1 MTQPASGDIPKVL
14 AFDGGRL
21 DPDRRATGGI
31 MTSKTNSL
39 SRRGVMKGALGAVA
53 ASTVPTGWAIAQAK
67 PLKVG
72 LMLPYSGTFAKLG
85 ENITLAVEMLIAEKG
100 GKLGGREIQ
109 IVKLDDE
116 SKPEN
121 GPQNAER
128 LVKRDA
134 VDVLIGTVHSGVQMG
149 IHKVV
154 SESGTLCI
162 VPNAGANSVTR
173 ELCVKNVFRTSF
185 TNWQPA
191 HGMGLAL
198 GKRGIKKAAWITWDY
213 AAGAESGQGFKEGL
227 EKHGGQVVK
236 TLTLKF
242 PETNFQP
249 LLAQIPDLGVEA
261 VGSFFAGG
269 GAVQFVK
276 EYKAAGIK
284 VPLCGSGFL
293 TEGVLGPQGDAAEGI
308 ETALHYGDGIDSA
321 RNVAFRKAFK
331 VKAQRDA
338 DVYAVQGYDA
348 AQLLAIGL
356 EAVKGNMDDEAGL
369 YKAMRAA
376 KFESPRGPVSIS
388 PSQDIVHNIYLRRAE
403 KGENKVIGVAAE
415 NLADPGTG
423 CKL

>member
-1 MTQPASGDIPKVL
+1 MQGGL
-14 AFDGGRL
+14 A
-21 DPDRRATGGI
+21 I
-31 MTSKTNSL
+31 
-39 SRRGVMKGALGAVA
+39 GAA
-53 ASTVPTGWAIAQAK
+53 AALPTTFAIAQAR
-67 PLKVG
+67 PVKVG
-72 LMLPYSGTFAKLG
+72 LMLPYSGTYAKLG
-85 ENITLAVEMLIAEKG
+85 ENITFAVEMLIAEKG
-100 GKLGGREIQ
+100 GKLGGREVQ

-128 LVKRDA
+128 MVKRDN

-154 SESGTLCI
+154 RETGTLCI
-162 VPNAGANSVTR
+162 IPNAGANAVTR
-173 ELCVKNVFRTSF
+173 ELCAKNVFRTSF

-198 GKRGIKKAAWITWDY
+198 GKRGVKKAAWVTWDY
-213 AAGAESGQGFKEGL
+213 AAGAESSAGFREGL
-227 EKHGGQVVK
+227 EKHGGQVVSV
-236 TLTLKF
+236 LTLKF

-276 EYKAAGIK
+276 EYKAAGIRA
-284 VPLCGSGFL
+284 PLCGSGFL
-293 TEGVLGPQGDAAEGI
+293 TEGTLEAQGEAAEGI
-308 ETALHYGDGIDSA
+308 ETALHYGDGLDTP
-321 RNVAFRKAFK
+321 RNKAFRGAFK
-331 VKAQRDA
+331 AKTGRDA

-376 KFESPRGPVSIS
+376 KIDSPRGPISIS
-388 PSQDIVHNIYLRRAE
+388 PSQEVVHHMYLRRVE
-403 KGENKVIGVAAE
+403 KGENKVIGIAAE
-415 NLADPGTG
+415 ALADPGTG

>member
-1 MTQPASGDIPKVL
+1 MI
-14 AFDGGRL
+14 
-21 DPDRRATGGI
+21 DPISTV
-31 MTSKTNSL
+31 
-39 SRRGVMKGALGAVA
+39 SRRRILAGAAGTFVA
-53 ASTVPTGWAIAQAK
+53 SALPTRFAIAQAR
-67 PLKVG
+67 PLKIG

-85 ENITLAVEMLIAEKG
+85 ENITFAIEQLVAEKG
-100 GKLGGREIQ
+100 GKLGGRDVQFI
-109 IVKLDDE
+109 KLDDE
-116 SKPEN
+116 SKPEK
-121 GPQNAER
+121 GPENAER

-154 SESGTLCI
+154 RESGTLCI
-162 VPNAGANSVTR
+162 VPNAGAGAVTR
-173 ELCVKNVFRTSF
+173 EQCAKNVFRTSF

-198 GKRGIKKAAWITWDY
+198 GKRGVKKAAWITWDY
-213 AAGAESGQGFKEGL
+213 AAGAESGQGFKDGL
-227 EKHGGQVVK
+227 EKHGGEVVK
-236 TLTLKF
+236 VLTLKF

-249 LLAQIPDLGVEA
+249 LLAQIPDLGVE
-261 VGSFFAGG
+261 VIGSFFAGG

-293 TEGVLGPQGDAAEGI
+293 TEGVLGAQGDAAEGI
-308 ETALHYGDGIDSA
+308 ETALHYGDGID
-321 RNVAFRKAFK
+321 NPKNTAFRKAFLDK
-331 VKAQRDA
+331 TQREA

-356 EAVKGNMDDEAGL
+356 EAVKGNLEDEAGL

-376 KFESPRGPVSIS
+376 KFDSPRGSISLS
-388 PSQDIVHNIYLRRAE
+388 PSQEVVHNIYLRRAE
-403 KGENKVIGVAAE
+403 KGLNKVIGIAAE